1 MRLFETPMRAK
12 SVFTT
17 VVGVLVLSFSFGCSR
32 SRSDAQ
38 IASEV
43 QNKIN
48 ADSGITTKQVMAS
61 ASNGVV
67 TLSGTVGTEMERTAA
82 SNDAAQIEGVKTV
95 VNNLQVEPA
104 AADLRDNTG
113 HRAPRLQS
121 RSTGVPPATLTSA
134 SLVTIPEGTALS
146 IRLIDSIDSD
156 KNKAGD
162 TFRATLDSPI
172 QVGDRVAVPKNADI
186 EGQVLDVKSAGHF
199 TGRSDL
205 ALVLTKLSVNGRTYE
220 LQTDEYT
227 RQGASRGTRT
237 AETVGGG
244 AGVGALIGGLAG
256 GGKGA
261 AIGAAVGAGAGTG
274 VQAATKGQQI
284 RLPSET
290 VLEFHL
296 TAPVTVRPSFVNA
309 VR

>member
-1 MRLFETPMRAK
+1 MRAK
-12 SVFTT
+12 SICITA
-17 VVGVLVLSFSFGCSR
+17 VGVFILGLTLGCSR
-32 SRSDAQ
+32 SRGDAQ
-38 IASEV
+38 IASDV
-43 QNKIN
+43 RDKIN
-48 ADSGITTKQVMAS
+48 ADSSVTSKQVTAS
-61 ASNGVV
+61 ANNGIV
-67 TLSGTVGTEMERTAA
+67 TLSGAVASETERAA
-82 SNDAAQIEGVKTV
+82 AANDAAQVEGVKTV
-95 VNNLQVEPA
+95 VNNLQVESAAANLRDSAAEKSPRQRTRTASSPPARFSPA
-104 AADLRDNTG
+104 AL
-113 HRAPRLQS
+113 L
-121 RSTGVPPATLTSA
+121 
-134 SLVTIPEGTALS
+134 TIPEGTLLS

-186 EGQVLDVKSAGHF
+186 VGQVLDVKSAGHF

-205 ALVLTKLSVNGRTYE
+205 ALVLTTLSVKGKSYE

-227 RQGASRGTRT
+227 RQGASRLTRT

-290 VLEFHL
+290 VLEFRL
-296 TAPVTVRPSFVNA
+296 KVPLSVEPSSTNRNA
-309 VR
+309 GRARVG

>member
-1 MRLFETPMRAK
+1 MR
-12 SVFTT
+12 FTSICT
-17 VVGVLVLSFSFGCSR
+17 TAVGVLALSLAFGCSR

-48 ADSGITTKQVMAS
+48 ADGGITAKQVSAS

-67 TLSGTVGTEMERTAA
+67 TLSGTVKNEMERTAA
-82 SNDAAQIEGVKTV
+82 ANDAAQVEGVKTV
-95 VNNLQVEPA
+95 VNNLEAEPISTTV
-104 AADLRDNTG
+104 RDNVEYRPRQRMSATSF
-113 HRAPRLQS
+113 APARFS
-121 RSTGVPPATLTSA
+121 PVP
-134 SLVTIPEGTALS
+134 SLTIPEGTLLS
-146 IRLIDSIDSD
+146 IRLIDPIDSE

-172 QVGDRVAVPKNADI
+172 QVGDRVTVPKNADI

-205 ALVLTKLSVNGRTYE
+205 ALVLTKLIVNGRTYE

-244 AGVGALIGGLAG
+244 AAVGALIGGIAG

-261 AIGAAVGAGAGTG
+261 AIGAAVGGGAGTG

-284 RLPSET
+284 RLPSES

-296 TAPVTVRPSFVNA
+296 KAPLMLGR
-309 VR
+309 